1 MFLWRLKGHEKP
13 FGLSEYATGLA
24 TRYFGPPGIFE
35 TRRDLKV
42 ELPEFLL
49 RYLPLWTKSSLFTVA
64 SINCSLLLVRTFW
77 SFVALRRNCLA
88 IVLQAMEKH
97 NTQLDLVDKTIIFR
111 VCGENLL
118 SKERIAWNGEAV
130 INGTSVFAFF
140 GLKIQ

>member
-88 IVLQAMEKH
+88 IVLQAMEKD
-97 NTQLDLVDKTIIFR
+97 NTHLDLVDKTIIFR
-111 VCGENLL
+111 VCGENML